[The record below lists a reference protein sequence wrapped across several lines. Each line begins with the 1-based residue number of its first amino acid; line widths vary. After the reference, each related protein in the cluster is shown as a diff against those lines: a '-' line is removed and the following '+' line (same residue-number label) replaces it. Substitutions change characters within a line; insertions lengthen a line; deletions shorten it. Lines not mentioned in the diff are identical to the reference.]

1 MEKANGK
8 YFTDEVL
15 SRIRETIS
23 NEPSISRRQ
32 LSLRVCEWMDWKN
45 PATNK
50 LQEMSCRKALLELD
64 HREVITLPVLT
75 KTYAFQKSRKI
86 APPAITPIDCPLKEL
101 GEIELVRVGK
111 GPLAPVWRSMM
122 DEWHYLKSGPLCGEQ
137 IRYLIRSEQVGWVGA
152 LSYSACALS
161 VESRDSWIGW
171 GPRAKKSNRHLLVN
185 NSRFLIPPMVKVQ
198 DLASHVL
205 AMGSAQLAD
214 DWQAVYN
221 YRPVML
227 ETYVERGRFQGSC
240 YAGAGWLHVGKTKG
254 RGRKNGPSV
263 PVKDVYLQPLHDEW
277 RNALCTVD
285 GKTQVL
291 TPARPADEPRDW
303 IEEELGQVDLGDRRL
318 SARLLQLTGQFYE
331 QPTASIPQ
339 ACGSAGGATAAY
351 RFLDNERVDWRAILR
366 SHFQATEDRL
376 RHHPLVLVAQ
386 DTTSLNYSN
395 LTQTTGL
402 GPICDRERAQ
412 GMIVHDTLC
421 FTPKGTPLGLL
432 DVQCWSRGKIG
443 ISKQRKNRPIEEKE
457 SYKWLSSF
465 QEVSQVQ
472 RRCAN
477 TRLVLI
483 SDRESDLYELFTEHQ
498 KTKHA
503 ADLLI
508 RANRSNDRNATD
520 DQEQISNLW
529 DLMSEQPVS
538 CQKEILVP
546 PAPKRPARKASL
558 AVRFAPITLQPPTTK
573 AHLPPVTLW
582 AIYASEQSN
591 KSTSEDI
598 IDWMLFTTV
607 ETHSAEDALERI
619 EWYAKRWGIEVYH
632 RIFKSGCN
640 VERRQLGTATRL
652 KNCLAIDLV
661 VAWRIFYLTMQ
672 GREAPDVPCTIYFAP
687 EEWKALTTFMTQTT
701 IPPKQPPTLNEAVG
715 LLAKLGGH
723 LGRTHDDPPGS
734 EVLWRGLSRLA
745 DISDAYRLYAE
756 KNLNN

>member
-8 YFTDEVL
+8 FFTDEIL
-15 SRIRETIS
+15 GRIRETIT
-23 NEPSISRRQ
+23 NESSISRRQ
-32 LSLRVCEWMDWKN
+32 LSLRVCEWMNWKN

-64 HREVITLPVLT
+64 RKEIITLPTLT
-75 KTYAFQKSRKI
+75 KTYAFQKTRKI
-86 APPAITPIDCPLKEL
+86 APPAITPLECQLKEL
-101 GEIELVRVGK
+101 GKIELVRVGK
-111 GPLAPVWRSMM
+111 GKLAPVWRSMM

-137 IRYLIRSEQVGWVGA
+137 IRYMIRSEHFGWVGA

-161 VESRDSWIGW
+161 VECRDSWIGW
-171 GPRAKKSNRHLLVN
+171 TPGTKRKNRHLLVN
-185 NSRFLIPPMVKVQ
+185 NSRFLIPPMVKVK

-205 AMGSAQLAD
+205 AMGSAQLVD
-214 DWQAVYN
+214 DWQTVYD

-227 ETYVERGRFQGSC
+227 ETYVECGRFQGSC

-254 RGRKNGPSV
+254 RGRKNGETV
-263 PVKDVYLQPLHDEW
+263 PVKDVYLQPLINEW

-285 GKTQVL
+285 GKTQIL
-291 TPARPADEPRDW
+291 TPTLPVDEPRDW
-303 IEEELGQVDLGDRRL
+303 IEEEFGRADLGDRRL

-339 ACGSAGGATAAY
+339 ACGSSGGATAAY
-351 RFLDNERVDWRAILR
+351 RFLDNERVDWRTILR
-366 SHFQATEDRL
+366 SHFQATEERI
-376 RHHPLVLVAQ
+376 RHHELVLVAQ

-402 GPICDRERAQ
+402 GPICDREQAQ

-443 ISKQRKNRPIEEKE
+443 KSKQRRNRPIEEKE

-465 QEVSQVQ
+465 QEVSRVQ
-472 RRCAN
+472 KRC
-477 TRLVLI
+477 TGTQLVLI
-483 SDRESDLYELFTEHQ
+483 SDRESDLYELFVEHQ

-503 ADLLI
+503 TDLLI
-508 RANRSNDRNATD
+508 RANRSSRRKATD
-520 DQEQISNLW
+520 DQENIGMLW
-529 DLMSEQPVS
+529 DLMSDQPIS
-538 CQKEILVP
+538 CQKEILIP
-546 PAPKRPARKASL
+546 PAPERPARKAIL
-558 AVRFAPITLQPPTTK
+558 DVRFAPITLQPPVKK
-573 AHLPPVTLW
+573 AHLPPITLW
-582 AIYASEQSN
+582 AIYASEPPDESN
-591 KSTSEDI
+591 NDPV
-598 IDWMLFTTV
+598 DWMLLSTV
-607 ETHSAEDALERI
+607 ETTQPAEALTRI

-632 RIFKSGCN
+632 RIFKSGCK
-640 VERRQLGTATRL
+640 VERRQLGTASRL
-652 KNCLAIDLV
+652 KNCLAIDMV
-661 VAWRIFYLTMQ
+661 IAWRIFYLTMQ
-672 GREAPDVPCTIYFAP
+672 GREAPDVPCTIYFTP
-687 EEWKALTTFMTQTT
+687 EEWKALTTFTARTPT
-701 IPPKQPPTLNEAVG
+701 PTEQPPTLNEAVG

-756 KNLNN
+756 KNPKV